1 MIRRLLF
8 CAAFVTAFSTMN
20 AQNDGVQGNSQL
32 FNKWN
37 APVELTPGFMKAPSK
52 INLADDEMLCGYC
65 PEDAQIGGLGV
76 NGPASF
82 DCAIFLP
89 KDRLKNLKGSTI
101 TTIRVAM
108 ASAKN
113 LTNSKVWITK
123 DLDGTPVAV
132 KDVTLAQGW
141 ADFTLDEPYTLDGEG
156 LYIGYSTTLSK
167 ASSQQ
172 EKFPLGVAPIL
183 TPEGLYLSLN
193 NEGWANYYSE
203 GFGTL
208 MIQCVVKG
216 NVTHNDIVLQS
227 VDRVIELNGEKESIV
242 GTITNYAKNEVNS
255 IDVSYVLDGNTHS
268 VNDIKIEPALKP
280 LETADFNFEVT
291 VPATNGLYGIEVTVD
306 KVNTVEDENPD
317 DNIFDGKIISLSKLP
332 NRRIVMEEFTGS
344 WCGYCPRGAVAM
356 EKLAEEYPDNFIGI
370 AVHGGQDNM
379 KTSSYNPLLNMVT
392 GFPSSM
398 LNRQGAI
405 IDPYYGSNGE
415 NYGIK
420 EDVASLLLMSTVAD
434 ISLEAIYDGKS
445 KTSLTVTSQT
455 TFYYTADENPYKLA
469 YVVLEDGVIG
479 AQANYFAGVSGLP
492 EDLAFLKDKPSTIRD
507 FEFNDIAR
515 NIHTCMGLSGSLEG
529 VLKNNEAKT
538 HTYKINLPSTIK
550 NKDNLK
556 LVVLLLDSETGEI
569 MNANQIPL
577 KDIEVGIENAVLKP
591 FESTAFVENGVL
603 NVQTPTEGVMTLNV
617 YSENGTLVASQV
629 FEGNTTVPVSGLK
642 GVHIVRITDGNNVSV
657 QKVVF

>member
-52 INLADDEMLCGYC
+52 INLADDEMLYGYC
-65 PEDAQIGGLGV
+65 KENDPLGGLGAG
-76 NGPASF
+76 GPATF

-89 KDRLKNLKGSTI
+89 EDMLKNLAGSKI

-108 ASAKN
+108 ASASN
-113 LTNSKVWITK
+113 LTNSKVWIAK
-123 DLDGTPVAV
+123 ELGGTQVAV

-141 ADFTLDEPYTLDGEG
+141 ADFTLDTPYELDGDG
-156 LYIGYSTTLSK
+156 VYIGYTTTLSK
-167 ASSQQ
+167 ATTQAEQ
-172 EKFPLGVAPIL
+172 YPLGVTSTS
-183 TPEGLYLSLN
+183 TPNGLFLALN
-193 NEGWANYYSE
+193 NGKWDDYAADY
-203 GFGTL
+203 GTL
-208 MIQCVVKG
+208 MVQCVVKG
-216 NVTHNDIVLQS
+216 NVPQYEAQLDAILKSAGVK
-227 VDRVIELNGEKESIV
+227 GEKMNIT
-242 GTITNYAKNEVNS
+242 GTITNKAKKDITSV
-255 IDVSYVLDGNTHS
+255 DVTYVLDGTTQTITD
-268 VNDIKIEPALKP
+268 VKVEPAIKSL
-280 LETADFNFEVT
+280 DSGNFSFEVT
-291 VPATNGLYGIEVTVD
+291 TPDATGIAYSVSATID
-306 KVNTVEDENPD
+306 KVNGQEDEYTAN
-317 DNIFDGKIISLSKLP
+317 NKAEGTVMSLTKMP
-332 NRRIVMEEFTGS
+332 HRRIVMEEFTGS
-344 WCGYCPRGAVAM
+344 WCGYCPRGAVAL
-356 EKLAEEYPDNFIGI
+356 EKLAEEYPEQFIGI
-370 AVHGGQDNM
+370 AVHSGDNM
-379 KTSSYNPLLNMVT
+379 ATSSYNQLLKQVS

-398 LNRQGAI
+398 LNRQSDI
-405 IDPYYGSNGE
+405 IDPYYGSNGQ
-415 NYGIK
+415 NFGIK
-420 EDVASLLLMSTVAD
+420 NDVETLLKVPTLAD
-434 ISLEAIYDGKS
+434 LSLEAIYDGKS

-455 TFYYTADENPYKLA
+455 TFYYTSDKNPYKLA
-469 YVVLEDGVIG
+469 YVVLEDGVVG
-479 AQANYFAGVSGLP
+479 SQSNYFAGVSGLP

-507 FEFNDIAR
+507 FEFNDVAR

-529 VLKNNEAKT
+529 AIKEDEAKT

-591 FESTAFVENGVL
+591 FESTAFVENGIL